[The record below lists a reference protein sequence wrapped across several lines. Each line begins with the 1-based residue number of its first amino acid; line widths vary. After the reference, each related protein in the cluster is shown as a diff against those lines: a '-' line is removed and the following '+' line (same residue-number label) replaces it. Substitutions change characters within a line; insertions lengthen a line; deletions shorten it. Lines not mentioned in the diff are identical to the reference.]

1 MDAGAELKR
10 ATRALPGCVWHV
22 RVGHICFGSCVAQF
36 YGVVVVASPQ
46 HLGLDGASESSQVNV
61 NKNLHSQ
68 RGGTAHGVSP
78 SLSPSCCS
86 LCPVS

>member
-10 ATRALPGCVWHV
+10 AMRALPGCVWRV

-46 HLGLDGASESSQVNV
+46 HLALDGASDSSLVNV
-61 NKNLHSQ
+61 NKNLRSQ
-68 RGGTAHGVSP
+68 RVGLLMG
-78 SLSPSCCS
+78 
-86 LCPVS
+86 